1 MQVDITFAHWKE
13 KLKWHHA
20 LTFLIASIALFSF
33 LGSANQFF
41 VSNTYYS
48 VKNSLDGWNSAPSSV
63 SEKDVEIALTKIEE
77 VIDKAPNNALYYQL
91 QGQLFEWLHFST
103 VLASDLEAAT
113 KANNGPNELHSAML
127 SYRKSLKLR
136 PNWSGGWIGLASVKW
151 KLGELDDEFYQYL
164 DNAVSV
170 GPQDAIVHRFIAEFG
185 ITMYVNRSVHYAK
198 ILKQLRHH
206 LDLGIKNPLSRK
218 SILSLVGENNLNES
232 ACRWLG
238 SSSFAVSTGLLN
250 CAQN

>member
-1 MQVDITFAHWKE
+1 MQVDITFAYWKE

-33 LGSANQFF
+33 VGSATHFF

-63 SEKDVEIALTKIEE
+63 SKKDVEIALTKIEN

-103 VLASDLEAAT
+103 NLASDLKTVT
-113 KANNGPNELHSAML
+113 KANNEPDELHRAML
-127 SYRKSLKLR
+127 SYKKSLKLR

-151 KLGELDDEFYQYL
+151 KLGELDSQFYKYL
-164 DNAVSV
+164 DTAVSV

-218 SILSLVGENNLNES
+218 LILKLISENSLNEP
-232 ACRWLG
+232 ACRWLAP
-238 SSSFAVSTGLLN
+238 STFAVSTGLLN
-250 CAQN
+250 CSQN

>member
-1 MQVDITFAHWKE
+1 MQIDITFAYWKE

-33 LGSANQFF
+33 VGSATHFF

-48 VKNSLDGWNSAPSSV
+48 IKNSLDGWNSAPSSV
-63 SEKDVEIALTKIEE
+63 SKKDVEIALTKIEN

-103 VLASDLEAAT
+103 SLASDLETVT
-113 KANNGPNELHSAML
+113 KANNGPDELHRAML
-127 SYRKSLKLR
+127 SYKKSLKLR

-151 KLGELDDEFYQYL
+151 KLGELDSQFYQYL

-170 GPQDAIVHRFIAEFG
+170 GPQDAIVHRFIAKFG
-185 ITMYVNRSVHYAK
+185 ITMYMNRSVHYAK
-198 ILKQLRHH
+198 ILKRLRHH

-218 SILSLVGENNLNES
+218 LILKLISENNLNEP

-238 SSSFAVSTGLLN
+238 PSTFAVSTGLLN
-250 CAQN
+250 CSQN

>member
-1 MQVDITFAHWKE
+1 MQVDNKFAHWKE
-13 KLKWHHA
+13 KLKWHSA
-20 LTFLIASIALFSF
+20 VTFLVASIALFSF

-48 VKNSLDGWNSAPSSV
+48 VKNSLDSWSSAPSSV
-63 SEKDVEIALTKIEE
+63 SKKDVEIALTKIEE

-103 VLASDLEAAT
+103 NLASDLEAANRT
-113 KANNGPNELHSAML
+113 NNNPPELHRAML
-127 SYRKSLKLR
+127 SYKKSLKLR

-151 KLGELDDEFYQYL
+151 KLGELDSQFYQYL

-170 GPQDAIVHRFIAEFG
+170 GPQEAIVHRFIAEFG
-185 ITMYVNRSVHYAK
+185 ITMYISRSVHYAK
-198 ILKQLRHH
+198 ILKRLRHH
-206 LDLGIKNPLSRK
+206 LDLGIKHPLSRK
-218 SILSLVGENNLNES
+218 LILKLISENNLNEP

-238 SSSFAVSTGLLN
+238 PSTFAVSTGLLN
-250 CAQN
+250 CSQN

>member
-1 MQVDITFAHWKE
+1 MQIDNKFAHWIE
-13 KLKWHHA
+13 KVKWRSA
-20 LTFLIASIALFSF
+20 VSFLVASIAFFSF

-48 VKNSLDGWNSAPSSV
+48 VKNSLDSWNRAPSSV
-63 SEKDVEIALTKIEE
+63 STKDVEIALIKIEK

-91 QGQLFEWLHFST
+91 QGQLYEWLHFST
-103 VLASDLEAAT
+103 NLASDLETVT
-113 KANNGPNELHSAML
+113 KANNGPDELHRAML
-127 SYRKSLKLR
+127 SYKKSLKLR

-151 KLGELDDEFYQYL
+151 KLGELDSQFYQYL

-185 ITMYVNRSVHYAK
+185 ITMYMNRSVHYAK
-198 ILKQLRHH
+198 ILKRLRHH
-206 LDLGIKNPLSRK
+206 LDLGIKNPLTREL
-218 SILSLVGENNLNES
+218 ILKLISKNNLNEP

-238 SSSFAVSTGLLN
+238 PSSFAVSTGLLN
-250 CAQN
+250 CA

>member
-1 MQVDITFAHWKE
+1 MQVDSKFAHWKE

-20 LTFLIASIALFSF
+20 VTFLVASIALFSF

-41 VSNTYYS
+41 VSNTYYN
-48 VKNSLDGWNSAPSSV
+48 VKNSLDSWSSTPSSV
-63 SEKDVEIALTKIEE
+63 SKIDVEIALTRMGE

-103 VLASDLEAAT
+103 NLESDLETVA
-113 KANNGPNELHSAML
+113 KANKEPDELHRAML
-127 SYRKSLKLR
+127 SYKKSLKLR

-151 KLGELDDEFYQYL
+151 KLGELDSQFYQYL

-185 ITMYVNRSVHYAK
+185 ITMYINRSVHYAK
-198 ILKQLRHH
+198 ILKRLRHH

-218 SILSLVGENNLNES
+218 SILRLIGENDLNEH

-238 SSSFAVSTGLLN
+238 PSTFAVSTGLLN

>member
-1 MQVDITFAHWKE
+1 MQVDSKFTHWKE

-20 LTFLIASIALFSF
+20 VTFLVASIALFSF
-33 LGSANQFF
+33 LGSTTQFF

-48 VKNSLDGWNSAPSSV
+48 VKNSLDSWSSTPSSV
-63 SEKDVEIALTKIEE
+63 SKIDVEIALAKIEK
-77 VIDKAPNNALYYQL
+77 VIDKTPNNALYYQL
-91 QGQLFEWLHFST
+91 QGKLFEWLHFST
-103 VLASDLEAAT
+103 NLKSDLETVT
-113 KANNGPNELHSAML
+113 KANNEPDELHRAML
-127 SYRKSLKLR
+127 SYKKSLKLR

-151 KLGELDDEFYQYL
+151 KLGELDSQFYQYL
-164 DNAVSV
+164 DTAVSV

-198 ILKQLRHH
+198 ILKQLRRH

-218 SILSLVGENNLNES
+218 SILKLISENSLNEP
-232 ACRWLG
+232 ACRWLVP
-238 SSSFAVSTGLLN
+238 STFAVSTGLLN

>member
-1 MQVDITFAHWKE
+1 MPIDYQLANWKK
-13 KLKWHHA
+13 KLKWRGA
-20 LTFLIASIALFSF
+20 VTFLFVSIALFSF
-33 LGSANQFF
+33 LGSTNQFF

-48 VKNSLDGWNSAPSSV
+48 VKNSLDSWNSAPSSV
-63 SEKDVEIALTKIEE
+63 SVQDVEIALKKIQE
-77 VIDKAPNNALYYQL
+77 VIDKTPNNALYYQL

-103 VLASDLEAAT
+103 NLENDLEAAP
-113 KANNGPNELHSAML
+113 KANNRTSELHKAIL
-127 SYRKSLKLR
+127 SYKESLKLR

-151 KLGELDDEFYQYL
+151 KLGELDNEFYKYL

-185 ITMYVNRSVHYAK
+185 LTMYMKRSVHYAK

-218 SILSLVGENNLNES
+218 FILKLISENNLNEP

-238 SSSFAVSTGLLN
+238 PSTFAVSTGLLN
-250 CAQN
+250 CSQN

>member
-1 MQVDITFAHWKE
+1 MQVDITFACWKE

-20 LTFLIASIALFSF
+20 LTFLFASIALFGF
-33 LGSANQFF
+33 LGSTKQFF

-48 VKNSLDGWNSAPSSV
+48 VKNSLDDWNRAPSSV
-63 SEKDVEIALTKIEE
+63 SEKDVEIALIKIEG

-103 VLASDLEAAT
+103 NLASDLETVT
-113 KANNGPNELHSAML
+113 KANNEPDELHRAML
-127 SYRKSLKLR
+127 SYKKSLKLR

-151 KLGELDDEFYQYL
+151 KLGELDDEFYKYV
-164 DNAVSV
+164 DTAVSV

-198 ILKQLRHH
+198 ILKQLRRH

-218 SILSLVGENNLNES
+218 SILKLISENSLNEP
-232 ACRWLG
+232 ACRWLVP
-238 SSSFAVSTGLLN
+238 STFAVSTGLLN
-250 CAQN
+250 CSQN

>member
-1 MQVDITFAHWKE
+1 MQIDNKFAHWME
-13 KLKWHHA
+13 KVKLHSA
-20 LTFLIASIALFSF
+20 VSFLVASIAVFSF

-48 VKNSLDGWNSAPSSV
+48 VKNSLDSWNRAPSSV
-63 SEKDVEIALTKIEE
+63 SAEDVEIALTKIEK

-91 QGQLFEWLHFST
+91 QGQLYEWLHFST
-103 VLASDLEAAT
+103 NLASDLETVT
-113 KANNGPNELHSAML
+113 KANNGPDELQRAML
-127 SYRKSLKLR
+127 SYKKSLKLR

-151 KLGELDDEFYQYL
+151 KLGELDSQFYQYL

-238 SSSFAVSTGLLN
+238 PSSFAVSTGLLN